1 MDETATA
8 TGSTQETRALEPPLP
23 DYVDWIV
30 GLLVALGGL
39 ALTVGGVVLLFV
51 VDRSVLAEGVEPGRI
66 TVGFVERELTRA
78 EMVEFSLAIID
89 WTGLG
94 LLVTGIG
101 MVLFAIGYVVVRNRV
116 HGRTEAGESAGSF
129 RSYAVTGAATSGLL
143 SFVPFS
149 PLLGSGLAG
158 YLGRQ
163 DTGHSTSVGAFSG
176 FLYVLPGL
184 IVLLFLSVGLFT
196 GLSEIA
202 ERGLGLAVFAIML
215 LVMLLVAA
223 FGAGIG
229 ALGGFIGGRL
239 AAE

>member
-8 TGSTQETRALEPPLP
+8 KGSTKETRALEPPLP

-39 ALTVGGVVLLFV
+39 ALTVGGIVLWFV
-51 VDRSVLAEGVEPGRI
+51 VDRSVLEEGVEPGQI

-78 EMVEFSLAIID
+78 EMLEFSLAIID

-101 MVLFAIGYVVVRNRV
+101 MVLFAIGYVIVRNRV
-116 HGRTEAGESAGSF
+116 NGRVEAGESAGSF

-215 LVMLLVAA
+215 LVMLLLAA
-223 FGAGIG
+223 YGAGIG